1 MHKAEKNARW
11 YAVKEF
17 RKKKREEN
25 EKDYVKKVIAEFCI
39 SSSLHHPNVV
49 EYIDLIKDEV

>member
-1 MHKAEKNARW
+1 M
-11 YAVKEF
+11 KEF